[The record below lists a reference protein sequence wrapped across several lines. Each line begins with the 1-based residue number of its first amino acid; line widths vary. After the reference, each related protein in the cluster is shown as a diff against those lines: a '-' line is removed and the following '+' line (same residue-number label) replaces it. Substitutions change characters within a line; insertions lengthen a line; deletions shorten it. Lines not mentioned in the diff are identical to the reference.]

1 MSVYKSYAIQL
12 ETYIRKTDSIKWSFY
27 AEDVFGMGYL
37 TNDVMHNDVKRFAS
51 LEDAKDFV
59 EEHYDKHPDKLGTF
73 ITCPADTMVTNVYIM
88 TVEVQVDIC
97 TRI

>member
-1 MSVYKSYAIQL
+1 MSVYKSYVIQL
-12 ETYIRKTDSIKWSFY
+12 ETYIRKTDSTKWLFY

-37 TNDVMHNDVKRFAS
+37 TDDVMHNDVKRFPS
-51 LEDAKDFV
+51 LKNAKDFA
-59 EEHYDKHPDKLGTF
+59 EKHYDKHGTF
-73 ITCPADTMVTNVYIM
+73 STCPADTMVTNVYIM